1 MATFPFELA
10 SPARLVFSGEVE
22 QVDVPGA
29 EGDFG
34 VLAGHAP
41 LIAALR
47 PGILTIREGGGG
59 AKRLFIRDGFAEV
72 NSSGLTVLAEF
83 AVPVEEFDAGELQ
96 KEIETAEARLA
107 EAKEGHARD
116 RAAERVDQLKQVR
129 AQLGAA
135 TQTAH

>member
-1 MATFPFELA
+1 MATFLFERA
-10 SPARLVFSGEVE
+10 SPARLFFPGEVE

-47 PGILTIREGGGG
+47 PGILTIREAGG
-59 AKRLFIRDGFAEV
+59 AKRLYVRDGFAEV

-83 AVPVEEFDAGELQ
+83 ATPVEELDSTELQ
-96 KEIETAEARLA
+96 KEIEAAETRLA
-107 EAKEGHARD
+107 EVKEGHAKD
-116 RAAERVDQLKQVR
+116 KAAERVDQLKQVR
-129 AQLGAA
+129 VQLGAV

>member
-10 SPARLVFSGEVE
+10 SPARLVFAGEVE
-22 QVDVPGA
+22 QADVPGA

-47 PGILTIREGGGG
+47 PGILTIREAGV
-59 AKRLFIRDGFAEV
+59 AKRLYVRDGFAEV
-72 NSSGLTVLAEF
+72 NLSGLTVLAEF
-83 AVPVEEFDAGELQ
+83 AMPVEELDTGELQ
-96 KEIETAEARLA
+96 KEIEAAEARLA
-107 EAKEGHARD
+107 EVKEGHAKD
-116 RAAERVDQLKQVR
+116 KAAERVDQLKQVR
-129 AQLGAA
+129 VQLGAV

>member
-47 PGILTIREGGGG
+47 PGILTIRGGGGG

-83 AVPVEEFDAGELQ
+83 AAPVEEFDAGELQ

>member
-47 PGILTIREGGGG
+47 PGILTIREAGG
-59 AKRLFIRDGFAEV
+59 AKRLYVRDGFAEV
-72 NSSGLTVLAEF
+72 ISAGLTVLAEF
-83 AVPVEEFDAGELQ
+83 ATPVEELDTGQLQ
-96 KEIETAEARLA
+96 KEIEAAEARLA

-116 RAAERVDQLKQVR
+116 KAAERVEQLKQVR

-135 TQTAH
+135 TQAAH

>member
-29 EGDFG
+29 EGDLG

-47 PGILTIREGGGG
+47 PGILTIREAGG
-59 AKRLFIRDGFAEV
+59 AKRLFVRDGFAEV
-72 NSSGLTVLAEF
+72 NASGLTVLAEF
-83 AVPVEEFDAGELQ
+83 AVPVEEFDTGELQ
-96 KEIETAEARLA
+96 KEIETAEARLT

-116 RAAERVDQLKQVR
+116 K
-129 AQLGAA
+129 
-135 TQTAH
+135 

>member
-47 PGILTIREGGGG
+47 PGILTIREAGG
-59 AKRLFIRDGFAEV
+59 AKRLYVRDGFAEV

-83 AVPVEEFDAGELQ
+83 ATPVEELDSTELQ
-96 KEIETAEARLA
+96 KEIEAAETRLA
-107 EAKEGHARD
+107 EVKEGHAKD
-116 RAAERVDQLKQVR
+116 KAAERVDQLKQVR
-129 AQLGAA
+129 VQLGAV